1 MAEGSQTAP
10 EAGNDMG
17 NDDAIGGNVSKYIV
31 LPTGY
36 CGQPKKGH
44 LLFDAC
50 FESGNLGRVDQV
62 SEFEYDLFIRPDTCN
77 PRFRVWFNFTVENVK
92 ESQVREIVD
101 TFRVVLRVIF
111 NIVNFSKTK
120 SLYRDGMAPMVK
132 STSRPKW
139 QRLPPK
145 NVYYYRCPDHR
156 KNYVMS
162 FAFCFD
168 REEDIYQFAYC
179 YPYTY
184 TRFQHYLDSLQKR
197 NMDYF
202 FREQL
207 GQSVQQRQLDLL
219 TITSPEDKSDLE
231 NSVMQKKIKI
241 PKLSLNHVEEDGEVK
256 DYGEEDL
263 QLRHIKRPEGRK
275 PSEVAHKSI
284 EAVVARLEKQ
294 NGLSLGHSTCPE
306 EVFVEASPGTEDM
319 DSLEDAVVPRA
330 LYEELLRNYQQQQEE
345 MRHLQQE
352 LERTRRQLV
361 QQAKKLKEYGAL
373 VSEMKELRDLNRR
386 LQDVL
391 LLRLGSGPAIDLE
404 KVKSECLEPEPELR
418 STFSEEANTSS
429 YYPAPAPVMD
439 KYILDNGKVHLGSG
453 IWVDEEKWHQLQVTQ
468 GDSKYTKNLAVMIW
482 GTDVLKNRSVTG
494 VATKKKKDAVPKPPL
509 SPHKLSIVRDNLREG
524 AEQKV
529 VFITGRVHPGE
540 TPSSFVCQ
548 GIIDFLVS
556 QHPIA
561 RVLREY
567 LVFKIAPML
576 NPDGVYLGNYR
587 CSLMGFDLNRH
598 WLDPSP
604 WVHPTLHGVK
614 QLIVQMYND
623 PKTSLEFYIDIH
635 AHSTMMNGF
644 MYGNIF
650 EDEERFQRQAIF
662 PKLLCQNAEDFS
674 YSSTSFNRDA
684 VKAGTGRRFLGGL
697 LDHTSYCYTLEV
709 SFYSYIISGTTAAVP
724 YTEEAYMKLGRNVAR
739 TFLDYYR
746 LNPMVEKVAI
756 PMPRVRLDA
765 EPETSGEAR
774 RAGDTTN
781 LAYKRCSTE
790 DLINIT
796 VQ

>member
-1 MAEGSQTAP
+1 MRKQ
-10 EAGNDMG
+10 DRR
-17 NDDAIGGNVSKYIV
+17 SKVTY
-31 LPTGY
+31 
-36 CGQPKKGH
+36 
-44 LLFDAC
+44 
-50 FESGNLGRVDQV
+50 
-62 SEFEYDLFIRPDTCN
+62 
-77 PRFRVWFNFTVENVK
+77 PR
-92 ESQVREIVD
+92 
-101 TFRVVLRVIF
+101 
-111 NIVNFSKTK
+111 
-120 SLYRDGMAPMVK
+120 
-132 STSRPKW
+132 
-139 QRLPPK
+139 
-145 NVYYYRCPDHR
+145 
-156 KNYVMS
+156 S
-162 FAFCFD
+162 F
-168 REEDIYQFAYC
+168 
-179 YPYTY
+179 
-184 TRFQHYLDSLQKR
+184 K
-197 NMDYF
+197 
-202 FREQL
+202 
-207 GQSVQQRQLDLL
+207 
-219 TITSPEDKSDLE
+219 DKSDLE

-241 PKLSLNHVEEDGEVK
+241 PKLSLNHIEEDGEVK

-263 QLRHIKRPEGRK
+263 QLRHLKRPEGRK

-294 NGLSLGHSTCPE
+294 NGLSLGHGTCPE

-391 LLRLGSGPAIDLE
+391 LLRLGS
-404 KVKSECLEPEPELR
+404 
-418 STFSEEANTSS
+418 
-429 YYPAPAPVMD
+429 
-439 KYILDNGKVHLGSG
+439 
-453 IWVDEEKWHQLQVTQ
+453 
-468 GDSKYTKNLAVMIW
+468 
-482 GTDVLKNRSVTG
+482 
-494 VATKKKKDAVPKPPL
+494 
-509 SPHKLSIVRDNLREG
+509 DNLREG
-524 AEQKV
+524 AEKKV

-548 GIIDFLVS
+548 GIIDFLIS

-561 RVLREY
+561 HVLREH

-604 WVHPTLHGVK
+604 WAHPTLHGVK
-614 QLIVQMYND
+614 QLIIQMYND

-709 SFYSYIISGTTAAVP
+709 SFYSYIIGGTTAAVP
-724 YTEEAYMKLGRNVAR
+724 YTEEACILGGSPQAWASPHPAESIQVWQDLTGRYEAGKERGKNV
-739 TFLDYYR
+739 FGL
-746 LNPMVEKVAI
+746 LS
-756 PMPRVRLDA
+756 A
-765 EPETSGEAR
+765 EPPGGESGDPGAEAAEREAPSLQVPIPAGPSQQPPQRQRGQEELSEPQRPFKLFLRTWSPGRSCGGTSMHFPLGHEIIHPS
-774 RAGDTTN
+774 
-781 LAYKRCSTE
+781 L
-790 DLINIT
+790 
-796 VQ
+796 

>member
-1 MAEGSQTAP
+1 MAERSQTVP

-17 NDDAIGGNVSKYIV
+17 NDDAIGGNVSKYMV
-31 LPTGY
+31 LPSGY
-36 CGQPKKGH
+36 CGQSKKGH
-44 LLFDAC
+44 LIFDAC

-92 ESQVREIVD
+92 ESQ
-101 TFRVVLRVIF
+101 RVIF

-509 SPHKLSIVRDNLREG
+509 SPHKLSIVRECLYDRIAQETVDETEIAQRLS
-524 AEQKV
+524 KV
-529 VFITGRVHPGE
+529 NKYICE
-540 TPSSFVCQ
+540 
-548 GIIDFLVS
+548 
-556 QHPIA
+556 
-561 RVLREY
+561 
-567 LVFKIAPML
+567 KIM
-576 NPDGVYLGNYR
+576 
-587 CSLMGFDLNRH
+587 
-598 WLDPSP
+598 
-604 WVHPTLHGVK
+604 
-614 QLIVQMYND
+614 
-623 PKTSLEFYIDIH
+623 DINK
-635 AHSTMMNGF
+635 SCKN
-644 MYGNIF
+644 
-650 EDEERFQRQAIF
+650 EERR
-662 PKLLCQNAEDFS
+662 
-674 YSSTSFNRDA
+674 
-684 VKAGTGRRFLGGL
+684 
-697 LDHTSYCYTLEV
+697 
-709 SFYSYIISGTTAAVP
+709 
-724 YTEEAYMKLGRNVAR
+724 EAKY
-739 TFLDYYR
+739 
-746 LNPMVEKVAI
+746 
-756 PMPRVRLDA
+756 
-765 EPETSGEAR
+765 
-774 RAGDTTN
+774 N
-781 LAYKRCSTE
+781 L
-790 DLINIT
+790 
-796 VQ
+796 Q

>member
-1 MAEGSQTAP
+1 MAERSQTAP
-10 EAGNDMG
+10 EAGSDLG
-17 NDDAIGGNVSKYIV
+17 NDDAIGGNVSKHAV
-31 LPTGY
+31 LPVGY
-36 CGQPKKGH
+36 CGQLKKGH
-44 LLFDAC
+44 LVFDAC

-77 PRFRVWFNFTVENVK
+77 PRFRVWFNFTVENVR
-92 ESQVREIVD
+92 ESQ
-101 TFRVVLRVIF
+101 RVIF

-207 GQSVQQRQLDLL
+207 GQSVQQRRLDLL

-241 PKLSLNHVEEDGEVK
+241 PKLSLNHIEEDGEAK

-319 DSLEDAVVPRA
+319 DSLEDAAVPRA

-509 SPHKLSIVRDNLREG
+509 SPHKLSIVRECLYDRIAQETVDETEIAQRLS
-524 AEQKV
+524 KV
-529 VFITGRVHPGE
+529 NKYICE
-540 TPSSFVCQ
+540 
-548 GIIDFLVS
+548 
-556 QHPIA
+556 
-561 RVLREY
+561 
-567 LVFKIAPML
+567 KIM
-576 NPDGVYLGNYR
+576 
-587 CSLMGFDLNRH
+587 
-598 WLDPSP
+598 
-604 WVHPTLHGVK
+604 
-614 QLIVQMYND
+614 
-623 PKTSLEFYIDIH
+623 DINK
-635 AHSTMMNGF
+635 SCKN
-644 MYGNIF
+644 
-650 EDEERFQRQAIF
+650 EERR
-662 PKLLCQNAEDFS
+662 
-674 YSSTSFNRDA
+674 
-684 VKAGTGRRFLGGL
+684 
-697 LDHTSYCYTLEV
+697 
-709 SFYSYIISGTTAAVP
+709 
-724 YTEEAYMKLGRNVAR
+724 EAKY
-739 TFLDYYR
+739 
-746 LNPMVEKVAI
+746 
-756 PMPRVRLDA
+756 
-765 EPETSGEAR
+765 
-774 RAGDTTN
+774 N
-781 LAYKRCSTE
+781 L
-790 DLINIT
+790 
-796 VQ
+796 Q

>member
-1 MAEGSQTAP
+1 MAERSQTAP

-44 LLFDAC
+44 LIFDAC
-50 FESGNLGRVDQV
+50 FESGNLGRVDHV

-92 ESQVREIVD
+92 ESQVRKIVD
-101 TFRVVLRVIF
+101 TFRAVLRVIF

-294 NGLSLGHSTCPE
+294 NGLSLGHNTCPE

-361 QQAKKLKEYGAL
+361 QQAKKLKEYGTL

-391 LLRLGSGPAIDLE
+391 LLRLGS
-404 KVKSECLEPEPELR
+404 
-418 STFSEEANTSS
+418 
-429 YYPAPAPVMD
+429 
-439 KYILDNGKVHLGSG
+439 
-453 IWVDEEKWHQLQVTQ
+453 
-468 GDSKYTKNLAVMIW
+468 
-482 GTDVLKNRSVTG
+482 
-494 VATKKKKDAVPKPPL
+494 
-509 SPHKLSIVRDNLREG
+509 DNLREG
-524 AEQKV
+524 AERKV

-604 WVHPTLHGVK
+604 WAHPTLHGVK
-614 QLIVQMYND
+614 QLIIQMYND

-674 YSSTSFNRDA
+674 YLHRTPDSVPSLVWVMKIESSTSFNRDA

-709 SFYSYIISGTTAAVP
+709 SFYSYIVSGTTAAVP

-746 LNPMVEKVAI
+746 LNSMVEKVAI
-756 PMPRVRLDA
+756 PMPRLRPDA
-765 EPETSGEAR
+765 EPETSGEVR
-774 RAGDTTN
+774 
-781 LAYKRCSTE
+781 
-790 DLINIT
+790 
-796 VQ
+796 

>member
-1 MAEGSQTAP
+1 MSQLSC
-10 EAGNDMG
+10 E
-17 NDDAIGGNVSKYIV
+17 KKQ
-31 LPTGY
+31 
-36 CGQPKKGH
+36 CGEEKTSP
-44 LLFDAC
+44 C
-50 FESGNLGRVDQV
+50 TGNLSLEPLAASALCPQPPVGRRANRYAGDR
-62 SEFEYDLFIRPDTCN
+62 STIIIIWGKIGIGIRSGSCLPREGGFIMWNLQYEKILCY
-77 PRFRVWFNFTVENVK
+77 
-92 ESQVREIVD
+92 
-101 TFRVVLRVIF
+101 
-111 NIVNFSKTK
+111 FSFLNMKK
-120 SLYRDGMAPMVK
+120 KKCVYCLGRM
-132 STSRPKW
+132 

-184 TRFQHYLDSLQKR
+184 TRFQHYLDGLQKR

-207 GQSVQQRQLDLL
+207 GQSV
-219 TITSPEDKSDLE
+219 
-231 NSVMQKKIKI
+231 
-241 PKLSLNHVEEDGEVK
+241 
-256 DYGEEDL
+256 
-263 QLRHIKRPEGRK
+263 RPEGRK

-294 NGLSLGHSTCPE
+294 NGLSLGHGTCPE

-373 VSEMKELRDLNRR
+373 MSEMKELRDLNRR

-509 SPHKLSIVRDNLREG
+509 SPHKLSIVRECLYDRIAQETVDETEIAQRLS
-524 AEQKV
+524 KV
-529 VFITGRVHPGE
+529 NKYICE
-540 TPSSFVCQ
+540 
-548 GIIDFLVS
+548 
-556 QHPIA
+556 
-561 RVLREY
+561 
-567 LVFKIAPML
+567 KIM
-576 NPDGVYLGNYR
+576 
-587 CSLMGFDLNRH
+587 
-598 WLDPSP
+598 
-604 WVHPTLHGVK
+604 
-614 QLIVQMYND
+614 
-623 PKTSLEFYIDIH
+623 DINK
-635 AHSTMMNGF
+635 SCKN
-644 MYGNIF
+644 
-650 EDEERFQRQAIF
+650 EERR
-662 PKLLCQNAEDFS
+662 
-674 YSSTSFNRDA
+674 
-684 VKAGTGRRFLGGL
+684 
-697 LDHTSYCYTLEV
+697 
-709 SFYSYIISGTTAAVP
+709 
-724 YTEEAYMKLGRNVAR
+724 EAKY
-739 TFLDYYR
+739 
-746 LNPMVEKVAI
+746 
-756 PMPRVRLDA
+756 
-765 EPETSGEAR
+765 
-774 RAGDTTN
+774 N
-781 LAYKRCSTE
+781 L
-790 DLINIT
+790 
-796 VQ
+796 Q

>member
-1 MAEGSQTAP
+1 
-10 EAGNDMG
+10 MG

-44 LLFDAC
+44 LIFDAC
-50 FESGNLGRVDQV
+50 FESGNLGRVDHV

-92 ESQVREIVD
+92 ESQVRKIVD
-101 TFRVVLRVIF
+101 TFRAVLRVIF

-294 NGLSLGHSTCPE
+294 NGLSLGHNTCPE

-361 QQAKKLKEYGAL
+361 QQAKKLKEYGTL

-509 SPHKLSIVRDNLREG
+509 SPHKLSIVRECLYDRIAQETVDETEIAQRLS
-524 AEQKV
+524 KV
-529 VFITGRVHPGE
+529 NKYICE
-540 TPSSFVCQ
+540 
-548 GIIDFLVS
+548 
-556 QHPIA
+556 
-561 RVLREY
+561 
-567 LVFKIAPML
+567 KIM
-576 NPDGVYLGNYR
+576 
-587 CSLMGFDLNRH
+587 
-598 WLDPSP
+598 
-604 WVHPTLHGVK
+604 
-614 QLIVQMYND
+614 
-623 PKTSLEFYIDIH
+623 DINK
-635 AHSTMMNGF
+635 SCKN
-644 MYGNIF
+644 
-650 EDEERFQRQAIF
+650 EERR
-662 PKLLCQNAEDFS
+662 
-674 YSSTSFNRDA
+674 
-684 VKAGTGRRFLGGL
+684 
-697 LDHTSYCYTLEV
+697 
-709 SFYSYIISGTTAAVP
+709 
-724 YTEEAYMKLGRNVAR
+724 EAKY
-739 TFLDYYR
+739 
-746 LNPMVEKVAI
+746 
-756 PMPRVRLDA
+756 
-765 EPETSGEAR
+765 
-774 RAGDTTN
+774 N
-781 LAYKRCSTE
+781 L
-790 DLINIT
+790 
-796 VQ
+796 Q

>member
-1 MAEGSQTAP
+1 MSDWTLYIHCGSAIVCSISSCQNTGFC
-10 EAGNDMG
+10 GNDMG
-17 NDDAIGGNVSKYIV
+17 NDDAIGGNVSKYMV

-44 LLFDAC
+44 LIFDAC

-92 ESQVREIVD
+92 ESQQALLE
-101 TFRVVLRVIF
+101 TFQWLGLELGARYQKRVIF

-509 SPHKLSIVRDNLREG
+509 SPHKLSIVRECLYDRIAQETVDETEIAQRLS
-524 AEQKV
+524 KV
-529 VFITGRVHPGE
+529 NKYICE
-540 TPSSFVCQ
+540 
-548 GIIDFLVS
+548 
-556 QHPIA
+556 
-561 RVLREY
+561 
-567 LVFKIAPML
+567 KIM
-576 NPDGVYLGNYR
+576 
-587 CSLMGFDLNRH
+587 
-598 WLDPSP
+598 
-604 WVHPTLHGVK
+604 
-614 QLIVQMYND
+614 
-623 PKTSLEFYIDIH
+623 DINK
-635 AHSTMMNGF
+635 SCKN
-644 MYGNIF
+644 
-650 EDEERFQRQAIF
+650 EERR
-662 PKLLCQNAEDFS
+662 
-674 YSSTSFNRDA
+674 
-684 VKAGTGRRFLGGL
+684 
-697 LDHTSYCYTLEV
+697 
-709 SFYSYIISGTTAAVP
+709 
-724 YTEEAYMKLGRNVAR
+724 EAKY
-739 TFLDYYR
+739 
-746 LNPMVEKVAI
+746 
-756 PMPRVRLDA
+756 
-765 EPETSGEAR
+765 
-774 RAGDTTN
+774 N
-781 LAYKRCSTE
+781 L
-790 DLINIT
+790 
-796 VQ
+796 Q